1 MQNISDF
8 FNRWGRWKKASM
20 WMATRERTRSSQD
33 WGDVEECRRGK
44 DEVCTF
50 RFLFEYYPMS
60 RRAGRLLDVARD
72 GYYDSAKC
80 IEDFEK
86 VYWIFLVKNNN
97 APCKNQ
103 AMDFVEIAFGGK
115 YKPIFLL
122 DHSPIHKYGLESFF
136 AWIQMKTL
144 QGNGWGR
151 IERQDHER

>member
-1 MQNISDF
+1 
-8 FNRWGRWKKASM
+8 
-20 WMATRERTRSSQD
+20 
-33 WGDVEECRRGK
+33 
-44 DEVCTF
+44 
-50 RFLFEYYPMS
+50 MS

-86 VYWIFLVKNNN
+86 VYWIFLVKNDN

-122 DHSPIHKYGLESFF
+122 DHSPIHKYGLESFLREF
-136 AWIQMKTL
+136 KWKIFRAMAEDALNAKTMNVK
-144 QGNGWGR
+144 G
-151 IERQDHER
+151 

>member
-1 MQNISDF
+1 
-8 FNRWGRWKKASM
+8 
-20 WMATRERTRSSQD
+20 
-33 WGDVEECRRGK
+33 
-44 DEVCTF
+44 
-50 RFLFEYYPMS
+50 MS

-122 DHSPIHKYGLESFF
+122 DHSPIHKYGLESFLREF
-136 AWIQMKTL
+136 KWKIFRAMAEDALNAKTMNVKCKQIGDIFCSWCLQMGVSRTCRGTDFIALDPWKWPNTWSTRWRSNFFL
-144 QGNGWGR
+144 RNWNQNQ
-151 IERQDHER
+151 I

>member
-1 MQNISDF
+1 
-8 FNRWGRWKKASM
+8 
-20 WMATRERTRSSQD
+20 
-33 WGDVEECRRGK
+33 
-44 DEVCTF
+44 
-50 RFLFEYYPMS
+50 MS

-72 GYYDSAKC
+72 GDYDSAKC

-122 DHSPIHKYGLESFF
+122 DHSPIHKYGLESFLREF
-136 AWIQMKTL
+136 KWLIFRAMAEDALNAKTMNVK
-144 QGNGWGR
+144 G
-151 IERQDHER
+151 

>member
-1 MQNISDF
+1 
-8 FNRWGRWKKASM
+8 
-20 WMATRERTRSSQD
+20 
-33 WGDVEECRRGK
+33 
-44 DEVCTF
+44 
-50 RFLFEYYPMS
+50 MS

-86 VYWIFLVKNNN
+86 VYWIFSVKNY
-97 APCKNQ
+97 APFKNQ

-144 QGNGWGR
+144 QGNGWWR
-151 IERQDHER
+151 IERQDHERQR